1 MSTALTAPLAAEIE
15 RVLIGGDLAKLT
27 PEQRVQYYK
36 QVCESVGL
44 NPMTKP
50 FDYLNLNGK
59 TVLYANRNCSD
70 QLRSIKGVS
79 IFKVDEQEI
88 DGLYIVTVYAQT
100 KDGRQ
105 DADKGAVN
113 IANLKG
119 ESRANAILKAVTK
132 AKRRVTLSICGLGWL
147 DETEVETIPG
157 AYRVVDTGE
166 GLEPVPSKEAQDA
179 YLKGRLEDIHKK
191 NSGVPAAVR
200 EFADI
205 DPEPTQATV
214 AADLPGIEQV
224 QGLRPI
230 ELRHAAT
237 VAEADAQLKDAKPT
251 KRVRGSI
258 SFAALKK
265 WKELKDELRAL
276 TGTDTIYYSA
286 LKAKGYEHSDEIKT
300 EADATAIWKVLGA
313 ERNRLKKNAELI
325 ATLEQSC
332 EIIGQRAF
340 SDVLFEHSCNGLEDV
355 LALESEPLQALLTR
369 LKTCV
374 DDRKGK
380 A

>member
-27 PEQRVQYYK
+27 PEQRVNYYNR
-36 QVCESVGL
+36 VCESMGL

-59 TVLYANRNCSD
+59 TVLYANRTCSD

-119 ESRANAILKAVTK
+119 EARANAILKAVTK

-166 GLEPVPSKEAQDA
+166 SLEPVPSKEAQEA

-191 NSGVPAAVR
+191 NAVPQEVR
-200 EFADI
+200 EWADI
-205 DPEPTQATV
+205 DPANIPSASPTSLMDMEMRQA
-214 AADLPGIEQV
+214 AK
-224 QGLRPI
+224 
-230 ELRHAAT
+230 
-237 VAEADAQLKDAKPT
+237 VAEADAVLKEATEKPAKR
-251 KRVRGSI
+251 KRGGVT
-258 SFAALKK
+258 FDVLKHF
-265 WKELKDELRAL
+265 
-276 TGTDTIYYSA
+276 G
-286 LKAKGYEHSDEIKT
+286 EIKKLLREASGDDSSYYQILQANGFSHADGITDNDKAREIYRAMGMMHKRILEEKKLRT
-300 EADATAIWKVLGA
+300 EMELAHIQYGVDFINLLGVHGC
-313 ERNRLKKNAELI
+313 ESIED
-325 ATLEQSC
+325 TL
-332 EIIGQRAF
+332 
-340 SDVLFEHSCNGLEDV
+340 N
-355 LALESEPLQALLTR
+355 LASEPLEVLRAAIKAL
-369 LKTCV
+369 KIS
-374 DDRKGK
+374 
-380 A
+380 